1 MDPSKHLLSEIVKS
15 AGSQQNPLTTGLPD
29 FLELTKLQGRGDPM
43 IGFQFDAVEPPVNA
57 CQDVRYPGRGVLGAH
72 EFDMPG
78 TDVG

>member
-1 MDPSKHLLSEIVKS
+1 
-15 AGSQQNPLTTGLPD
+15 
-29 FLELTKLQGRGDPM
+29 M